1 MTKDQYEVAQLRED
15 LEGHWPHPGPLDTWV
30 FLVTE
35 IGEVGDAMLR
45 LGYGELEYLRN
56 NQKNPD
62 IQHELGDV
70 YLMLITLANH
80 FDINL
85 SCALQDRI
93 DHFREMYDIT
103 GLHGKA

>member
-1 MTKDQYEVAQLRED
+1 MMEFRDYYKLLGVERTATQD
-15 LEGHWPHPGPLDTWV
+15 
-30 FLVTE
+30 E
-35 IGEVGDAMLR
+35 IKRAYRKLAR
-45 LGYGELEYLRN
+45 KYH
-56 NQKNPD
+56 PD
-62 IQHELGDV
+62 INHELGDV

-93 DHFREMYDIT
+93 DHFREKHDPA